1 MGSSRK
7 DIDGGLAA
15 ANEAPQHKV
24 AVKQTV
30 AIARFEVTRDQFA
43 AFVEAAGHRGSDHC
57 FTFEQNVPKDRE
69 NRSFLVPGYAQ
80 EGNHPAVCVSW
91 TDAQAYADWL
101 SKTTG
106 KTYRLPSEAEY
117 EYASRAGGTA
127 RFAYTDDPA
136 DLCRYANGADQSAKT
151 AGLPE
156 DAPYM
161 TCNDGYPFTAPV
173 GSFAANAFGL
183 HDLIGNVW
191 EWTADCFADDYTGAG
206 SDSAVRTEADCKAHA
221 VRGGDWFSSPISL
234 RPAVRAKAGP
244 DARHDD
250 IGFRVVRVLAH

>member
-1 MGSSRK
+1 
-7 DIDGGLAA
+7 
-15 ANEAPQHKV
+15 
-24 AVKQTV
+24 
-30 AIARFEVTRDQFA
+30 
-43 AFVEAAGHRGSDHC
+43 
-57 FTFEQNVPKDRE
+57 
-69 NRSFLVPGYAQ
+69 
-80 EGNHPAVCVSW
+80 VSW
-91 TDAQAYADWL
+91 NDAQAYADWL

-117 EYASRAGGTA
+117 EYAARAGSTA
-127 RFAYTDDPA
+127 RFAFTDDPA

-161 TCNDGYPFTAPV
+161 ACSDGYPFTAPV

-206 SDSAVRTEADCKAHA
+206 SDSAVRTEANCKAHT
-221 VRGGDWFSSPISL
+221 VRGGDWFSSPMSL
-234 RPAVRAKAGP
+234 RPAVRAKANP